1 MSYLGANGTDSST
14 YVVPVGIGSPSRAYP
29 LQLDTASADLLIAS
43 TRCGKE
49 CPAPTKE
56 NPYYDMMS
64 SDFKEVNGN
73 ATYWRTQYAD
83 KSFASGFVARDQVMI
98 ASHLVDGQVIGLI
111 TATNM
116 SLPEQAISG
125 VLGLGFPRLSTLGR
139 VLLQDSVPRSDRS
152 PLTASAVSAGASG
165 PSSSASAS
173 SESGASGSAEASP
186 SSEMERRQEP
196 SGDPSGSA
204 SATSSSAPAAAA
216 PSSPAAYMPT
226 LLENLIT
233 TPSIP
238 YPAFA
243 LALSPPLNAS
253 QASALKSLHPE
264 PAPRYGLTSG
274 SLTLGGVSALY
285 VSDDASTG
293 RTVND
298 IEWWPVVPFG
308 RAGSVSRS
316 NATTIDVS
324 VMPASATPA
333 AAGASASASGTG
345 ASASSPSASSS
356 SSSGPGSNLLQDNG
370 MGAIGTPGK
379 RGLPKTPAELE
390 SEAYL
395 YWALQLSRVSV
406 NGTGFALNSTY
417 ANLGV
422 PSTALLDV
430 GTNGIYGPEDDVAKL
445 FTGIKD
451 ARMVSKGQWA
461 VPCDTRVT
469 LGFSFGESGRSV
481 EIPPSD
487 WIYAAVPESSM
498 CLAWPVAVPATG
510 DGLDWQLGTPFLKNV
525 YTVFSYGVDGGQPP
539 QIGFLPLTDKANGT
553 QPISAAAPSQTV
565 NTKLPHVLLPAP
577 DYPTPSYVFSTP
589 VPTLGVPQALGLG
602 NASAYPSAAI
612 PVVSIPVP
620 KASASDEHQAIPG
633 WPGDSSQATVENAAA
648 RTLPTAGFALP
659 FILIVLSHLLL
670 L

>member
-1 MSYLGANGTDSST
+1 
-14 YVVPVGIGSPSRAYP
+14 
-29 LQLDTASADLLIAS
+29 
-43 TRCGKE
+43 
-49 CPAPTKE
+49 
-56 NPYYDMMS
+56 MMS

-73 ATYWRTQYAD
+73 STYWRTQYAD
-83 KSFASGFVARDQVMI
+83 KTFASGFVARDQVMI
-98 ASHLVDGQVIGLI
+98 AAHLVEDQVIGLI

-116 SLPEQAISG
+116 TLPEQDVSG

-139 VLLQDSVPRSDRS
+139 VLLTNSVPIPDRN
-152 PLTASAVSAGASG
+152 PLTASAAAAG
-165 PSSSASAS
+165 SSSPSGS
-173 SESGASGSAEASP
+173 GVSESGVASSAEASP
-186 SSEMERRQEP
+186 SSGMERRQGP
-196 SGDPSGSA
+196 SGDSSGSA
-204 SATSSSAPAAAA
+204 SATSSSAPAAAV
-216 PSSPAAYMPT
+216 PSSSPAYMPT
-226 LLENLIT
+226 LLENLIS

-253 QASALKSLHPE
+253 QADALKSQHPE
-264 PAPRYGLTSG
+264 PAPRYNLASG

-285 VSDDASTG
+285 VSDDPATG

-308 RAGSVSRS
+308 RASSFSRS
-316 NATTIDVS
+316 NATTIDLS
-324 VMPASATPA
+324 AMSASATPA
-333 AAGASASASGTG
+333 ATGESASASGNS
-345 ASASSPSASSS
+345 ASASPSPSASSS
-356 SSSGPGSNLLQDNG
+356 SSSRPGTGSNLLQDNG

-379 RGLPKTPAELE
+379 RGLPKTPVELE

-395 YWALQLSRVSV
+395 FWALQLSKVSV

-430 GTNGIYGPEDDVAKL
+430 GTNGIYGPERDVARL

-451 ARMVSKGQWA
+451 ARMVSTGQWA

-487 WIYAAVPESSM
+487 WIYAAVPDSSM

-510 DGLDWQLGTPFLKNV
+510 DGLDWQLGTPFLKNI

-539 QIGFLPLTDKANGT
+539 QIGFLPLHDKANST
-553 QPISAAAPSQTV
+553 TPISAATPSQTV

-577 DYPTPSYVFSTP
+577 NFPTPSYAFSTP
-589 VPTLGVPQALGLG
+589 VPTLGAPQGMGLG
-602 NASAYPSAAI
+602 NASAYPSAAV

-620 KASASDEHQAIPG
+620 RVSASDDHQAIPG
-633 WPGDSSQATVENAAA
+633 WPGDSAQATVENAAV
-648 RTLPTAGFALP
+648 RQPPFALP